1 MDRLRHIAVVSVF
14 GLFGM
19 SLMLDALRPYPRL
32 NTLEWLYLGIEL
44 GIFEGIAFLLAA
56 YGVYRFNSKSRYFA
70 LLLTSLSIFVGSMGL
85 LAVPQITTL
94 LWVAVWL
101 LVFWWLF
108 RVLFEINSMM
118 PAKIRGLPR

>member
-1 MDRLRHIAVVSVF
+1 
-14 GLFGM
+14 
-19 SLMLDALRPYPRL
+19 MLDALRPYPRL